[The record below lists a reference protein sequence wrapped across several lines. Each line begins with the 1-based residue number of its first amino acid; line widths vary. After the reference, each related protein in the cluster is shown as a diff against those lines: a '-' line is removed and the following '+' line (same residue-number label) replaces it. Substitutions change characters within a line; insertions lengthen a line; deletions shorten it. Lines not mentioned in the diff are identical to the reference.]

1 MRIAVMGA
9 GGVGGYFGGLL
20 ARAGN
25 QVTLI
30 ARGAHLEALKARDLT
45 VVGHRERFSAEV
57 KATDDPREV
66 GAVEL
71 VIFTVK
77 TYQNAAAIP
86 LLSPL
91 VGERTTVL
99 TLQNGVES
107 YLELSKALGEGHVL
121 PGAAYIESE
130 IEAPGVVRQQGEVVR
145 IVFGELSG
153 EKSTRAQRILDA
165 FLQAKIAAE
174 LSTDILKTLWSKFLF
189 ITSVAGLTTTARA
202 PMSQLLPLPEA
213 GELLVAAMREAE
225 AVGRAKGVNLDPD
238 VVESTVRY
246 IEGTVQD
253 LKASMYK
260 DLELGRPL
268 ELEALNGAVARMGRE
283 VGVPTPINSF
293 IYSILKVHKEGT
305 NKQ

>member
-20 ARAGN
+20 ARASN

-30 ARGAHLEALKARDLT
+30 ARGAHLEALKARGLT
-45 VVGHRERFSAEV
+45 IVGHREQFSVEV

-91 VGERTTVL
+91 VGKDTTVL

-107 YLELSKALGEGHVL
+107 HLELSKALGEGYVL

-130 IEAPGVVRQQGEVVR
+130 IEAPGIVRQQGEVVR

-174 LSTDILKTLWSKFLF
+174 LSEDILKTLWSKFLF
-189 ITSVAGLTTTARA
+189 IVSMAGLTTTARA
-202 PMSQLLPLPEA
+202 PMAKLLPLPEA
-213 GELLVAAMREAE
+213 RELLVAAMREAE
-225 AVGRAKGVNLDPD
+225 AVGRAKGIDLDAD
-238 VVESTVRY
+238 VVESTIRY

-253 LKASMYK
+253 LKASIHK

-268 ELEALNGAVARMGRE
+268 ELEALSGAVAQMGQE
-283 VGVPTPINSF
+283 VGVPTPVNSF